1 MNTIGGDRKKRAGAS
16 SKSMTVGGTFK
27 NASAAANISVSSKAL
42 SEEVATAIIGSV
54 VSFMSPSQGA
64 GPFYSQVRYILSQY
78 DARNITLSWQ
88 C

>member
-27 NASAAANISVSSKAL
+27 NASAAANISESSKAL

-64 GPFYSQVRYILSQY
+64 GPFYSQVRWFLSHSVFRNDILSW
-78 DARNITLSWQ
+78 R